1 LVINNKNVHCATS
14 KFIKCNP
21 IQTAANGGINDTAI
35 AIQTI
40 LASNFSS
47 DKNIKAITQDSIA
60 TIQST
65 TVGVALNNTCSVI
78 QENGIT

>member
-1 LVINNKNVHCATS
+1 M
-14 KFIKCNP
+14 KCKP
-21 IQTAANGGINDTAI
+21 IQTAAKGGINETAI

-40 LASNFSS
+40 LSSIFSS
-47 DKNIKAITQDSIA
+47 QRNKNAIIQDKSA

-78 QENGIT
+78 PENGTK

>member
-1 LVINNKNVHCATS
+1 M
-14 KFIKCNP
+14 KCKP

-40 LASNFSS
+40 LVSNFSS
-47 DKNIKAITQDSIA
+47 DKNINAIIQDNTA

-78 QENGIT
+78 QEKGIT